1 MRWHMEL
8 EQFYCIECIDSS
20 EKPIGFVSPSKT
32 KRKYPQIEKGLSCV
46 LGVKKL
52 HCSLLC
58 LMLHMYVGTVEEDL
72 LSSDDWYY
80 LILKVHSGPSL

>member
-20 EKPIGFVSPSKT
+20 EKPISFVSPSKT
-32 KRKYPQIEKGLSCV
+32 KRKYPQIEKEGLSCV

-52 HCSLLC
+52 LQFT
-58 LMLHMYVGTVEEDL
+58 MFDVTYVCGYSGGGSTV
-72 LSSDDWYY
+72 
-80 LILKVHSGPSL
+80 K